1 MSHITV
7 MCISNDCE
15 SVMNALT
22 GEIWDWVDYDNET
35 GQTIGGVGIDEFLTI
50 DDVRRAFEKNP
61 EEVLMQIGAVVERG
75 HYSDIDDM
83 KQLKEVLDSHDGN
96 TWLKLYDVHE

>member
-61 EEVLMQIGAVVERG
+61 EEVLEQIGAVVERG

-83 KQLKEVLDSHDGN
+83 KQLKEVLDSHDGD
-96 TWLKLYDVHE
+96 TWLKLYDLHE

>member
-1 MSHITV
+1 M
-7 MCISNDCE
+7 
-15 SVMNALT
+15 
-22 GEIWDWVDYDNET
+22 DYDNET

-61 EEVLMQIGAVVERG
+61 EEVLEQIGAVVERG

-83 KQLKEVLDSHDGN
+83 NQLREVLDSHDGDA
-96 TWLKLYDVHE
+96 WLKLYDVHE